1 MNSEICGGEW
11 GYAEMGLD
19 GAGWDREKRVGKYE
33 KCVNNPKGIL
43 TFVDLVEYQR
53 VFNGFNQNFKNSFE
67 NICTAL
73 KFVITLQPQTRKR
86 HGNQDLKISVE
97 TESRGD

>member
-1 MNSEICGGEW
+1 MNSEICGGEL
-11 GYAEMGLD
+11 GEMGLNRAIWRK
-19 GAGWDREKRVGKYE
+19 GEMLRKYE
-33 KCVNNPKGIL
+33 KCVNNSKDIL
-43 TFVDLVEYQR
+43 TFIDLVEYQR
-53 VFNGFNQNFKNSFE
+53 VFNGFNLNFKNSFG